1 MSSASSPDD
10 LSDLHPREWPSL
22 AGRLLVAM
30 PGIDDERFEHAVILI
45 CTHDDDHAMGLR
57 LDLPA
62 PGVDLAF
69 VLDKLD
75 APTHGAAGR
84 PVLIGGPVEQE
95 RGFVLHTDD
104 WFSEETSLRVNGGM
118 AVTGT
123 REALAAMG
131 EITGPARS
139 TLVLGYAG
147 WDEGQLEEELSEN
160 VWLTMDADPALIFD
174 EGYDTKW
181 ERALAKLG
189 ITAGL
194 LSTQGGNA

>member
-1 MSSASSPDD
+1 MSGAFSP
-10 LSDLHPREWPSL
+10 SDWPTL
-22 AGRLLVAM
+22 TGRLLVAM
-30 PGIDDERFEHAVILI
+30 PGIDDARFEHAVILV
-45 CTHDDDHAMGLR
+45 CVHDEDHAMGLR

-62 PGVDLAF
+62 PGVDLAE

-75 APTHGAAGR
+75 TPSHGASGK

-104 WFSEETSLRVNGGM
+104 WITDDSSLRIDGGM

-123 REALAAMG
+123 REALLAMS

-139 TLVLGYAG
+139 VLVLGYAG

-160 VWLTMDADPALIFD
+160 VWLILDADHDLIFD
-174 EGYDTKW
+174 DDYAGKW
-181 ERALAKLG
+181 SRALTLMGVNA
-189 ITAGL
+189 AQ
-194 LSTQGGNA
+194 LSTTGGTA